1 MSRNHLWTPDV
12 IAEMQAKAELVR
24 YLIRGLGSFK
34 PLPSLVDLTFIP
46 CGLTRIPLEGYRE
59 RCETRTVIGSRFA
72 AKPIVLSTPITI
84 AGMSY
89 GAINRSAKMALGRA
103 ATQVGISTTTGYG
116 GMLMAEREASQ
127 QLVY

>member
-1 MSRNHLWTPDV
+1 MINAYVAGSRTRPAGVSRLRLRAASATTPN
-12 IAEMQAKAELVR
+12 
-24 YLIRGLGSFK
+24 
-34 PLPSLVDLTFIP
+34 PSPATAP
-46 CGLTRIPLEGYRE
+46 SAGA
-59 RCETRTVIGSRFA
+59 RCAGDSRFA

-103 ATQVGISTTTGYG
+103 ATQVGISTTTGDG